1 MILPYVHEDVDPV
14 EDDIGDLRGDP
25 DELHEVSR
33 VRNLRIGVVLA
44 QFVIH
49 EVLGKSNGEYFF
61 L

>member
-1 MILPYVHEDVDPV
+1 MMILPHVHEDVDPV

-49 EVLGKSNGEYFF
+49 EVLGKSNG
-61 L
+61 

>member
-1 MILPYVHEDVDPV
+1 
-14 EDDIGDLRGDP
+14 LRGDP

-49 EVLGKSNGEYFF
+49 EVLGKSNG
-61 L
+61 